1 MAGDASHVFEE
12 HTGEVQLRVE
22 AAGLRELF
30 AEAGLALAELMV
42 ERLPTEL
49 DANEEAVTVA
59 ALDREGLLV
68 EWLNEIIF
76 RSETRKKVYTRFEI
90 QGLSDEELR
99 ATMRGAAVTE
109 LRTAVKAA
117 TMHRLRILERPG
129 GYTAT
134 VVLDV

>member
-1 MAGDASHVFEE
+1 MPGGASHVFEE
-12 HTGEVQLRVE
+12 HTGEVQLRIE
-22 AAGLRELF
+22 AADLRELF
-30 AEAGLALAELMV
+30 AEAGRALAELMV
-42 ERLPTEL
+42 DRLPGEL
-49 DANEEAVTVA
+49 DTTEAVAVS

-68 EWLNEIIF
+68 EWLNEIVF

-90 QGLSDEELR
+90 QELSDKELR
-99 ATMRGAAVTE
+99 ATIRGAAATE